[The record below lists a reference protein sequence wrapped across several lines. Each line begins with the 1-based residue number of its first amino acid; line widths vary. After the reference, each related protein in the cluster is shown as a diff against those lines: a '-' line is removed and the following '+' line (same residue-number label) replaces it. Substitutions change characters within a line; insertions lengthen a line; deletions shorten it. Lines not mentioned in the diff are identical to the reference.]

1 MKAILLLA
9 ILIASTNSSASRSC
23 VREGSWANM
32 VAKALKAEARKQGI
46 EIESLFYDTAK
57 SRSNVVHHFQNVG
70 PVIGSHTVTLRG
82 VRITTARGS
91 ELSAEYVGQREDSN
105 LYGDMPG
112 IEARI
117 HFEAKYDREGNMIG
131 EKCTISFNQGSRLIN
146 SRTGKE
152 VVSFGDENI

>member
-1 MKAILLLA
+1 MKVILLVA
-9 ILIASTNSSASRSC
+9 ILITSANSSAARSC

-32 VAKALKAEARKQGI
+32 VAKAVKAEARKQGI

-82 VRITTARGS
+82 VRINTARGS
-91 ELSAEYVGQREDSN
+91 ELSAEYIGLREDV
-105 LYGDMPG
+105 LAYDRVPG

-131 EKCTISFNQGSRLIN
+131 EKCSILFNQGSRLIN
-146 SRTGKE
+146 SRTGRG
-152 VVSFGDENI
+152 VLSFGDETF